1 MIRAG
6 EVMQVRHPHVLGID
20 DAPFEKGQ
28 RGAVPIVA
36 VMMQGSTLVEGV
48 AVSSFP
54 VDGDEAT
61 DYLASWVLGLRWRSA
76 LQAVVLGG
84 ITIAGLGIVDLP
96 ELAQRLELPVIAA
109 TRRDTSKSELRRAL
123 LAAGLGT
130 RVEILERAPPARQ
143 LEDGLFVAS
152 AGVEDGAAAELVRA
166 TLAKAK
172 LPEPLRLAHLIGA
185 ALTRGQSRG
194 RV

>member
-1 MIRAG
+1 
-6 EVMQVRHPHVLGID
+6 MQIRHPHVLGID
-20 DAPFEKGQ
+20 DAPFKKRQ
-28 RGAVPIVA
+28 RGEVPIVA

-61 DYLASWVLGLRWRSA
+61 DYLAAWVLELRWLSA

-84 ITIAGLGIVDLP
+84 ITIAGLGIIDLA
-96 ELAQRLELPVIAA
+96 ELARRLELPVIAA

-123 LAAGLGT
+123 VAAGLGE

-143 LEDGLFVAS
+143 LEEGLFVAS
-152 AGVEDGAAAELVRA
+152 AGVEDAAAAELVRA